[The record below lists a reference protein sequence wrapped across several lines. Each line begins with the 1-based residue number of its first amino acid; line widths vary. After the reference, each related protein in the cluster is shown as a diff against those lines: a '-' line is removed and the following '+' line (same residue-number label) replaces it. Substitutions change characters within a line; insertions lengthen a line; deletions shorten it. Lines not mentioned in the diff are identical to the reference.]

1 MEHLK
6 DVESQ
11 IAEQR
16 ELYSNLTRQLFQL
29 QQDTESSTNFQTWPY
44 NNKKIHVYKNLQ
56 SPKLQPILFEW
67 LF

>member
-29 QQDTESSTNFQTWPY
+29 QQDTESSTNFQT
-44 NNKKIHVYKNLQ
+44 
-56 SPKLQPILFEW
+56 
-67 LF
+67 